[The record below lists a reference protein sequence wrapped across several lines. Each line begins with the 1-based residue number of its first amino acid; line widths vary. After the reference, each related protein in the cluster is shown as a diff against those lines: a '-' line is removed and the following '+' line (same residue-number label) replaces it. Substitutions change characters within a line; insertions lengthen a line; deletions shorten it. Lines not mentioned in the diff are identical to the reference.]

1 MNRITKY
8 AVTAIA
14 SIVICVPQIARAADT
29 YVLNVWDWTDGNA
42 SILSTD
48 GSVIYHAG
56 VWAEKGVKRTEIYLD
71 GQVVQTCNYWPGTG
85 NKDCW
90 KEISGQD
97 KIPGTSMF
105 VNAKILDYKGQEK
118 WTDGKTIEIVQGQTT
133 EPEPEPEPDATTPD
147 ATTPVPVLNVW
158 DWTDGNASILSTD
171 GSVIYH
177 AGVWAEKGVKKT
189 EIYVDGEVVQTCKY
203 WPGTGNKDCWKEIS
217 GQDKI
222 PGTSMFVNARVI
234 DYKDQE
240 KWTDG
245 KTIEIV
251 Q

>member
-14 SIVICVPQIARAADT
+14 SIVICVPQIASAADT
-29 YVLNVWDWTDGNA
+29 YILNVWDWTDGDVTT
-42 SILSTD
+42 LSTD

-56 VWAEKGVKRTEIYLD
+56 VWAEKGVKKTQIYLD

-90 KEISGQD
+90 KEIKGQNM
-97 KIPGTSMF
+97 IPGTSIF
-105 VNAKILDYKGQEK
+105 VNAHIIDYKNQEK
-118 WTDGKTIEIVQGQTT
+118 WTEGKTIQIVQGETT
-133 EPEPEPEPDATTPD
+133 EPDPEPEPEDPSAPSYE
-147 ATTPVPVLNVW
+147 LNVW
-158 DWTDGNASILSTD
+158 DWTTDNATTLSTD

-189 EIYVDGEVVQTCKY
+189 QIYLDGQVVQTCNY
-203 WPGTGNKDCWKEIS
+203 WPGTGNKDCWKEIE
-217 GQDKI
+217 GI
-222 PGTSMFVNARVI
+222 NRTPGTSIFVNAHII
-234 DYKDQE
+234 DYKNQE
-240 KWTDG
+240 KWTEG
-245 KTIEIV
+245 KTIQII